1 MENFSIVLA
10 ICRAAMK
17 EPSEALIRHVQR
29 LIDALKKT
37 GNSDEASALDKLLK
51 SAQLAAKIEPSRVVL
66 SRSSVSGE
74 LLTENVA
81 PPVDRETAA
90 PLADIKFPGQISS
103 QMPIFNR
110 SLHDAVEGVL
120 QEWLN
125 TEALLNLGVRP
136 PYSCLLFGA
145 PGTGKTQLAHY
156 IASQLG
162 LPLVVAR
169 LDGLI
174 SSFLGTTARNISA
187 LFEFANR
194 YKCVLLLDEFDA
206 VAKVRDDPHELGEI
220 KRVVNTLLQCLDN
233 RSVRG
238 FTLAITNHETLL
250 DSAVWRRFD
259 IRISVPKPD
268 LDARLSIV
276 RTYIEPLEIS
286 EPELKLLAWSTDGF
300 SGADIE
306 TLCNS
311 LKRAAVM
318 DKTASFSV
326 LKALENYFLLSA
338 DTETLFARKLLMG
351 SREELMKAL
360 KGSGNFFSQKE
371 IAKLF
376 NVGEATISR
385 LLRQSA

>member
-10 ICRAAMK
+10 LCRAAMK
-17 EPSEALIRHVQR
+17 EPSEALIRHTQR
-29 LIDALKKT
+29 LIDALNKSD
-37 GNSDEASALDKLLK
+37 NIDEAAALEKLLK
-51 SAQLAAKIEPSRVVL
+51 SAELAAKIEPSRVVL
-66 SRSSVSGE
+66 SRSMVSGE

-90 PLADIKFPGQISS
+90 PLADIKFPRQLNE
-103 QMPIFNR
+103 QLPIFNQ
-110 SLHDAVEGVL
+110 SLQDAVEGVL
-120 QEWLN
+120 QEWLSI
-125 TEALLNLGVRP
+125 EALINLGIRP

-145 PGTGKTQLAHY
+145 PGTGKTQLASY
-156 IASQLG
+156 MANRLG

-174 SSFLGTTARNISA
+174 SSFLGTTARNIST

-194 YKCVLLLDEFDA
+194 YKCILLLDEFDA
-206 VAKVRDDPHELGEI
+206 IAKVRDDPHELGEI
-220 KRVVNTLLQCLDN
+220 KRVVNTLLQCLDI
-233 RSVRG
+233 RAMKG
-238 FTLAITNHETLL
+238 FTLAITNHEGLL
-250 DSAVWRRFD
+250 DTAIWRRFD
-259 IRISVPKPD
+259 VRISVPKPN
-268 LDARLSIV
+268 LEARLAIV
-276 RTYIEPLEIS
+276 KTYITPLDIS
-286 EPELKLLAWSTDGF
+286 DAELKLLSWATEGF

-318 DKTASFSV
+318 GRNTNFNL

-338 DTETLFARKLLMG
+338 DTETLFARTLLMG
-351 SREELMKAL
+351 SKEELMKAL
-360 KGSGNFFSQKE
+360 KSSGSFFNQKE

-385 LLRQSA
+385 LLRQTA